1 MDYLRMHCHRCGG
14 KFELY
19 NHSMQHEY
27 KPPRCPHCQAQ
38 MTQKQWNDLVNA
50 YLTFHDVNKNFIG
63 SYEDR
68 GTALFQAELKV
79 HYVPRENVYVE
90 E

>member
-1 MDYLRMHCHRCGG
+1 
-14 KFELY
+14 
-19 NHSMQHEY
+19 
-27 KPPRCPHCQAQ
+27 

>member
-1 MDYLRMHCHRCGG
+1 MDYLKIHCHRCGG

-19 NHSMQHEY
+19 NHSMQHEDQ
-27 KPPRCPHCQAQ
+27 PPRCPHCLAK
-38 MTQKQWNDLVNA
+38 MTQKQWKDLANA
-50 YLTFHDVNKNFIG
+50 YLTFHDVNKNFING
-63 SYEDR
+63 HEDR

-79 HYVPRENVYVE
+79 HYVSREKFCME